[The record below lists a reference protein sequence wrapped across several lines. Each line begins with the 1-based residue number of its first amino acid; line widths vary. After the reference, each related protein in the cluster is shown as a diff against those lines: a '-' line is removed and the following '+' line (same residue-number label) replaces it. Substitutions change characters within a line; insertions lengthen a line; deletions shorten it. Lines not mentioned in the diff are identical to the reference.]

1 MRGSQCQPSVS
12 GCARMRALPSTR
24 ATHQA
29 RGTDRQLHCPHLTW
43 QAVTVRSDRSVPGL
57 FICCRWERSWVGQIA
72 LHTERDSHHC
82 FEVWA
87 TVCVHSL
94 AASLA
99 TGQVARFFFCL
110 FFFLPGEK
118 SNVFCGFYLLMT
130 SLCCQLSGNERRRF
144 IQLSAK
150 WCSHRSTSRWVF
162 TAALS
167 GMVMYG
173 AHGAALAL
181 LYQQRKVRSL

>member
-1 MRGSQCQPSVS
+1 MRGPRWQPSVS
-12 GCARMRALPSTR
+12 GCARMRALPSTC

-43 QAVTVRSDRSVPGL
+43 QAVTARSDRSVPGL

-72 LHTERDSHHC
+72 LHTERQPSLLWSASNR
-82 FEVWA
+82 VRA
-87 TVCVHSL
+87 QPRCVACHRKSC
-94 AASLA
+94 A
-99 TGQVARFFFCL
+99 FFFS
-110 FFFLPGEK
+110 LPGEK

-150 WCSHRSTSRWVF
+150 WCSRRSKSRWVF
-162 TAALS
+162 TATLS
-167 GMVMYG
+167 GIVMYG
-173 AHGAALAL
+173 SHGAALAL